1 MAGTLNVDTLKADS
15 NLKLQIAS
23 ANVAFIDANGLT
35 IVGNSLNVGGGRIVV
50 TSNNSISTPSVI
62 GANLVTA
69 TGTTALG
76 ITANGQITTA
86 NAPFILTGGQLQFP
100 ATQIPSGDGNC
111 LDDYEE
117 GTWTP
122 TIQGDAGATG
132 QAYSTQDGTYT
143 KIGRQ
148 VTLMF
153 TCVLSTKGTLSG
165 TYVQIKGFPFTV
177 AALPNLTG
185 GSPIY
190 FTNLAE
196 NWIYLSLQ
204 TQAGATAAYV
214 WGQTTATTSRTYIG
228 FSAVGNTTQ
237 FNCCLTYFV

>member
-50 TSNNSISTPSVI
+50 TSNNSISTPTVI

-86 NAPFILTGGQLQFP
+86 NAPFILTGGQLKFP
-100 ATQIPSGDGNC
+100 ATQIASGDGNT

-122 TIQGDAGATG
+122 SVTSTAGSITTSSVTSAK
-132 QAYSTQDGTYT
+132 YT
-143 KIGRQ
+143 KIGNAINI
-148 VTLMF
+148 
-153 TCVLSTKGTLSG
+153 CVDVYLANIGTASG
-165 TYVQIKGFPFTV
+165 GLLISMPFTTI
-177 AALPNLTG
+177 AASAAYGREYNAAGYGMDGRVEANAT
-185 GSPIY
+185 
-190 FTNLAE
+190 
-196 NWIYLSLQ
+196 SLQ
-204 TQAGATAAYV
+204 MYNTKTDNGNAFAG
-214 WGQTTATTSRTYIG
+214 
-228 FSAVGNTTQ
+228 GNGIA
-237 FNCCLTYFV
+237 FVINLTYFV

>member
-35 IVGNSLNVGGGRIVV
+35 IVGNSLNIGGVRIVV
-50 TSNNSISTPSVI
+50 SSNNSISTSNVV
-62 GANLVTA
+62 GANILTT

-100 ATQIPSGDGNC
+100 ATQIASGDGNC

-122 TIQGDAGATG
+122 TYAGGQNITGTPTFSQAVYTKVGRLVTLSFRAIVNTTTSNLDTYIVASGVPFSLANIMALYSTTNNNVRIGTG
-132 QAYSTQDGTYT
+132 QVYSSSNLFVQYPSQSGLPSGSDSWYT
-143 KIGRQ
+143 TVIY
-148 VTLMF
+148 
-153 TCVLSTKGTLSG
+153 
-165 TYVQIKGFPFTV
+165 YV
-177 AALPNLTG
+177 
-185 GSPIY
+185 
-190 FTNLAE
+190 
-196 NWIYLSLQ
+196 
-204 TQAGATAAYV
+204 
-214 WGQTTATTSRTYIG
+214 
-228 FSAVGNTTQ
+228 
-237 FNCCLTYFV
+237 

>member
-1 MAGTLNVDTLKADS
+1 MAGTINADTLKADS

-50 TSNNSISTPSVI
+50 TSNNSISTPTVI

-100 ATQIPSGDGNC
+100 ATQIASGDANC

-117 GTWTP
+117 GTFTP
-122 TIQGDAGATG
+122 TIFGGTSAGTTTYASQTG
-132 QAYSTQDGTYT
+132 YYT
-143 KIGRQ
+143 KIGRMVVFIVDVEWTGQ
-148 VTLMF
+148 TGTGTLTLGNLPF
-153 TCVLSTKGTLSG
+153 TC
-165 TYVQIKGFPFTV
+165 
-177 AALPNLTG
+177 
-185 GSPIY
+185 GSNY
-190 FTNLAE
+190 GQNSYSSTNLA
-196 NWIYLSLQ
+196 LSASYFSSLAQ
-204 TQAGATAAYV
+204 V
-214 WGQTTATTSRTYIG
+214 NINATTVNFYQGPVGGGTLATVGIDT
-228 FSAVGNTTQ
+228 SARIWMTGI
-237 FNCCLTYFV
+237 YFV

>member
-1 MAGTLNVDTLKADS
+1 MAGVLNVDTLKADS
-15 NLKLQIAS
+15 NLRLQIAS
-23 ANVAFIDANGLT
+23 ANVAFIDVNGLT

-50 TSNNSISTPSVI
+50 TSNNSISTPTVI

-100 ATQIPSGDGNC
+100 GTQIASADANT

-122 TIQGDAGATG
+122 TVARTG
-132 QAYSTQDGTYT
+132 SSYTFANRVGTYT

-148 VTLMF
+148 ITAQCYTNITAIATQGSGYITVTGLPFACMSLTGVAFAGPVFYNTLSSTSATMSVGVFNNETFVYLKSTTRTEDPISENTTTGYLMF
-153 TCVLSTKGTLSG
+153 TIT
-165 TYVQIKGFPFTV
+165 
-177 AALPNLTG
+177 
-185 GSPIY
+185 Y
-190 FTNLAE
+190 FTN
-196 NWIYLSLQ
+196 
-204 TQAGATAAYV
+204 
-214 WGQTTATTSRTYIG
+214 
-228 FSAVGNTTQ
+228 
-237 FNCCLTYFV
+237 

>member
-1 MAGTLNVDTLKADS
+1 LAGTLNVDTLKADS

-50 TSNNSISTPSVI
+50 TSNNSISTPTVI

-100 ATQIPSGDGNC
+100 ATQIASGDGNC

-117 GTWTP
+117 GTFTLTITP
-122 TIQGDAGATG
+122 GSGSLTSYDRYGYYIKTGRQVMITCAFSIINAGTASGVANFDGLPFTSLTLPTLTWGGNRAATSAWREDGATG
-132 QAYSTQDGTYT
+132 NWFFGKMDSNATSGVITNSTNGAITWT
-143 KIGRQ
+143 
-148 VTLMF
+148 
-153 TCVLSTKGTLSG
+153 
-165 TYVQIKGFPFTV
+165 
-177 AALPNLTG
+177 
-185 GSPIY
+185 
-190 FTNLAE
+190 
-196 NWIYLSLQ
+196 
-204 TQAGATAAYV
+204 AGYAYV
-214 WGQTTATTSRTYIG
+214 ASFVYQ
-228 FSAVGNTTQ
+228 SAV
-237 FNCCLTYFV
+237 

>member
-100 ATQIPSGDGNC
+100 ATQIASGDGNC

-122 TIQGDAGATG
+122 SVGGNA
-132 QAYSTQDGTYT
+132 TYT
-143 KIGRQ
+143 NQYGIYVKVGRMVYAAFDFTINVIG
-148 VTLMF
+148 TG
-153 TCVLSTKGTLSG
+153 STSTLS
-165 TYVQIKGFPFTV
+165 GFPFTTTG
-177 AALPNLTG
+177 AGFPYTGSTSYWASLT
-185 GSPIY
+185 
-190 FTNLAE
+190 TNLV
-196 NWIYLSLQ
+196 YLGFYMQ
-204 TQAGATAAYV
+204 NAA
-214 WGQTTATTSRTYIG
+214 TTAL
-228 FSAVGNTTQ
+228 FVGNSATSGTTIQ
-237 FNCCLTYFV
+237 YNSFGVLGNSARIVGSVVYESAA